1 MKKEETID
9 IEQGLNDEQVHDR
22 QKNGLVNK
30 ISKSV
35 TKSYGR
41 IIFDNLFNFF
51 NILLFA
57 VAVFMIIV
65 QAEPRKFVFAFILIA
80 NIAIGIFQDVKARR
94 QVDKLRVVSYPTA
107 QVLRNGKISTIP
119 ANEIVLDDIVIL
131 RNGNQVIADGVVV
144 SGSIEANES
153 LLTGE
158 ANNILKQVGDQVYSG
173 SYLTSGTAKVR
184 VTRVG
189 KANYAETLQSKAKQ
203 FKRPKSEILRTI
215 NMIFKILGVAVVI
228 LGIGMIITYGVPT
241 SKGAPSGFKWP
252 GMANMIGSPFR
263 DNVLKI
269 SASITSMM
277 PVGMYLFVSMTL
289 AVGVIRLAKHRV
301 LVQELYCLEMLA
313 RVDVLCLDKTGTITD
328 GTMNVK
334 KLDFLKG
341 EPHYDIENVLYTL
354 VSATGDQNPTAQ
366 AIIKA
371 FSEHDVLPYHMSL
384 PFNSE
389 RKMSAVMLNDGRC
402 YVLGAREFLPY
413 KDKEK
418 VNAISESYEK
428 QGLRVLLLGST
439 KKAFTFKDEL
449 PEVKP
454 VCLVVLEDHIKDDA
468 IKNIKWF
475 KENGVAIKVI
485 SGDNPI
491 SVSEIARRVGVDN
504 AADWVSL
511 EGMSLEKVREIA
523 NQYTVFGRVSPE
535 QKEVIVEA
543 LQEHK
548 HTVAMT
554 GDGVNDILALKAADC
569 SIAMASGSDAAKS
582 VAHLVTM
589 DSNFSSLP
597 EVVAEGR
604 RVINNLQRTCAVFLI
619 KSLYIMFVTAVFL
632 VVTWATRGNISEPI
646 KYPYEVNMTNIWE
659 LVTVGIACFF
669 LSLQPNS
676 EKTQSTFMKNIL
688 TMVFPGILIQIL
700 CMIAIFSITLA
711 NPFFF
716 PLDAAITTSVITF
729 TTISFVTIVLIS
741 IPFDIYRTVLSIVV
755 GFLVVAMFLID
766 CLLYAPSHI
775 SDKNPTG
782 SFFSLNYDA
791 LNIDNWWI
799 LVIVIALAVPLYYGA
814 SILGRKLQSFID
826 KRSLNDENI

>member
-9 IEQGLNDEQVHDR
+9 IEQGLNDEQIHER

-30 ISKSV
+30 ISKNV

-51 NILLFA
+51 NILLFV

-65 QAEPRKFVFAFILIA
+65 QAEPRKFVFAYILIA

-107 QVLRNGKISTIP
+107 QVLRNGNVSTIP

-131 RNGNQVIADGVVV
+131 QNGNQVIADGVVV

-158 ANNILKQVGDQVYSG
+158 SNNILKQVGDQVYSG

-184 VTRVG
+184 ITRVG

-203 FKRPKSEILRTI
+203 FKRPKSEILKTI
-215 NMIFKILGVAVVI
+215 NMIFKILGIAVVV
-228 LGIGMIITYGVPT
+228 LGIGMIITYAFPEGGV
-241 SKGAPSGFKWP
+241 SGFKWP
-252 GMANMIGSPFR
+252 GIDNMVPSTFR

-354 VSATGDQNPTAQ
+354 VSATGDQNPTAK

-418 VNAISESYEK
+418 VNAISEAYEK
-428 QGLRVLLLGST
+428 KGLRVLLLGST

-511 EGMSLEKVREIA
+511 EGKSLEEVREIA

-535 QKEVIVEA
+535 QKEVIVES

-632 VVTWATRGNISEPI
+632 VVTWATKNTI

-676 EKTQSTFMKNIL
+676 EKTESTFMKNIL
-688 TMVFPGILIQIL
+688 KMVFPGFLIQML
-700 CMIAIFSITLA
+700 CMIAIFSVTLID
-711 NPFFF
+711 PIFF
-716 PLDAAITTSVITF
+716 PFDAAVTTSVITF
-729 TTISFVTIVLIS
+729 TVISFVTIILIS
-741 IPFDIYRTVLSIVV
+741 IPFDVYRTVLSIVV

-766 CLLYAPSHI
+766 CFLYAPSHI
-775 SDKNPTG
+775 SEKNPTG
-782 SFFSLNYDA
+782 SFFSLKYDA
-791 LNIDNWWI
+791 LTGDNWWI
-799 LVIVIALAVPLYYGA
+799 LVVVIALAVPLYYGA
-814 SILGRKLQSFID
+814 SLLGKKLQNYID
-826 KRSLNDENI
+826 KRSMKNEDF

>member
-22 QKNGLVNK
+22 QKDGLVNK

-51 NILLFA
+51 NILLFV

-65 QAEPRKFVFAFILIA
+65 QAEPRKFVFAYILIA

-107 QVLRNGKISTIP
+107 QVLRNGKVSTIP

-131 RNGNQVIADGVVV
+131 QNGNQVIADGVVV
-144 SGSIEANES
+144 SGSIEVNES

-158 ANNILKQVGDQVYSG
+158 SNNILKQVGDQVYSG

-184 VTRVG
+184 ITRVG

-203 FKRPKSEILRTI
+203 FKRPKSEILKTI
-215 NMIFKILGVAVVI
+215 NMIFKILGIGVVV
-228 LGIGMIITYGVPT
+228 LGIGMIITYAFPEGGV
-241 SKGAPSGFKWP
+241 SGFKWP
-252 GMANMIGSPFR
+252 GIDNMVPSTFR

-354 VSATGDQNPTAQ
+354 VSATGDQNPTAK

-418 VNAISESYEK
+418 VNAICESYEK

-491 SVSEIARRVGVDN
+491 SVSEIARRVGVDH
-504 AADWVSL
+504 ASDWVSL
-511 EGMSLEKVREIA
+511 EGKSLEEVREIA

-535 QKEVIVEA
+535 QKEVIVES

-632 VVTWATRGNISEPI
+632 VVTWATKNTI

-676 EKTQSTFMKNIL
+676 EKTESTFMKNIL
-688 TMVFPGILIQIL
+688 KMVFPGFLIQIL
-700 CMIAIFSITLA
+700 CMIAIFSTTLID
-711 NPFFF
+711 PIFF
-716 PLDAAITTSVITF
+716 PFEAAVTTSVITF
-729 TTISFVTIVLIS
+729 TVISFVTIILIS
-741 IPFDIYRTVLSIVV
+741 IPFDVYRTVLSIVV

-766 CLLYAPSHI
+766 CFLYAPSHI
-775 SDKNPTG
+775 SEKNPTG

-791 LNIDNWWI
+791 LTSDNWWI
-799 LVIVIALAVPLYYGA
+799 LVVVIALAVPLYYGA
-814 SILGRKLQSFID
+814 SLLGKKLQNYID
-826 KRSLNDENI
+826 KRSMKNEDF